1 MRYPKDSLHLSR
13 EHDYP
18 LLRQLAHSRF
28 ATRSQL
34 FEYMQLRGCSECR
47 RSFNWRTQRLIQH
60 DLVSRRTVP
69 ALGAEYVYALT
80 THGAVTLEE
89 IEQRFSL
96 SLSADRNQ
104 GEDLSVIHSVELNN
118 IELRVA
124 KAGLLARWIPEAEI
138 RSENALTNLAYKKEY
153 DAVVT
158 LRLGSREVTFALEYE
173 RTHKSRSKYDKR
185 SREDMCREE
194 NVAHFLLLTANEH
207 LLRFASWSFRD
218 LQRRVY
224 FGLVTDWHRQ
234 LLDMPAFS
242 WKAKRYVPL
251 KALLAQ

>member
-1 MRYPKDSLHLSR
+1 MRYPKDSLYLSR

-28 ATRSQL
+28 ARHGQL
-34 FEYMQLRGCSECR
+34 FEYMQLRGSSECR

-60 DLVSRRTVP
+60 DLVSRWTVP

-80 THGAVTLEE
+80 TRGAVTLEE
-89 IEQRFSL
+89 IEERFSL

-104 GEDLSVIHSVELNN
+104 GEDQNVIHSVELNN

-138 RSENALTNLAYKKEY
+138 RSENVLTTLAYKKDY

-158 LRLGSREVTFALEYE
+158 LRLGGRDVTFALEYE
-173 RTHKSRSKYDKR
+173 RTSKSRERYDEIAR
-185 SREDMCREE
+185 
-194 NVAHFLLLTANEH
+194 NVRAEQEVDQFLYLTANEH

-218 LQRRVY
+218 VNRCVY
-224 FGLVTDWHRQ
+224 FGLAGDWHRQ

-242 WKAKRYVPL
+242 WKAKRYIPL
-251 KALLAQ
+251 KTLFAP

>member
-1 MRYPKDSLHLSR
+1 MRYPKDSLHLGR

-138 RSENALTNLAYKKEY
+138 RSENALTNLAYRKEY

-173 RTHKSRSKYDKR
+173 RTPKSRSKYDKIA
-185 SREDMCREE
+185 EDMCREE
-194 NVAHFLLLTANEH
+194 NVSHFLYLTANEH

-251 KALLAQ
+251 KTLLAQ

>member
-1 MRYPKDSLHLSR
+1 MLRAFSEPSKTSISF
-13 EHDYP
+13 
-18 LLRQLAHSRF
+18 LRQSRHNDPQAVF
-28 ATRSQL
+28 LLCTR
-34 FEYMQLRGCSECR
+34 FTHAPYLRHPG
-47 RSFNWRTQRLIQH
+47 TQRLIQH

-80 THGAVTLEE
+80 TDGAVTLEE

-158 LRLGSREVTFALEYE
+158 LRLGNREVTFALEYE
-173 RTHKSRSKYDKR
+173 RTPKSRSKYDKIAN
-185 SREDMCREE
+185 DMCREE
-194 NVAHFLLLTANEH
+194 NVDHFLYLTANEH

-251 KALLAQ
+251 KTLLAQ

>member
-1 MRYPKDSLHLSR
+1 MS
-13 EHDYP
+13 
-18 LLRQLAHSRF
+18 
-28 ATRSQL
+28 
-34 FEYMQLRGCSECR
+34 
-47 RSFNWRTQRLIQH
+47 
-60 DLVSRRTVP
+60 

-138 RSENALTNLAYKKEY
+138 RSENALTNLAYRKEY

-173 RTHKSRSKYDKR
+173 RTPKSRSKYDKIA
-185 SREDMCREE
+185 EDMCREE
-194 NVAHFLLLTANEH
+194 NVDHFLYLTANEH

-251 KALLAQ
+251 KTLLAQ